1 MTEHSHSFD
10 WDNIQILD
18 TEPNYYKRSISEMLH
33 IKEQANGIN
42 AQTDTELLDESYF
55 DVLDSFQVIS
65 LIYNIHTIYFLTS
78 AYNIELFCIHNY
90 NDSYLTNTYNLLSR
104 YMFICFKLS

>member
-42 AQTDTELLDESYF
+42 AQTDIELLTNST
-55 DVLDSFQVIS
+55 S
-65 LIYNIHTIYFLTS
+65 TFLTVFPS
-78 AYNIELFCIHNY
+78 FRSHLHCTHYLFSH
-90 NDSYLTNTYNLLSR
+90 
-104 YMFICFKLS
+104 